1 MDSVPPRTTKN
12 SSNVPGVFLHISK
25 LCKLKSVGV
34 SHNEIPKPTN
44 DSSVDS
50 SSAGEANCCVDS
62 RDWKIH
68 PQPLEGTWISSSGC
82 LEEAVLSRLFI
93 TVSALKSAYVQL
105 QQAHIPYEPK
115 KILVADELMVSELE
129 SLSELEHLYGKKH
142 QCDSNFQ
149 SSLCLKIQEHQEMVA
164 ELQTK
169 IQCRE
174 SNIAHLRS
182 EVEELE
188 RKNAELERNM
198 KQQVLPEE
206 ELFPLRQ
213 ELTPALFSEVFK
225 FTSKSIHDFAKPL
238 ISLMKASGW
247 NLDEAANL
255 ISDSVIYAER
265 SHKKFAFEAYLSR
278 VMLGDA
284 QDVCFSLEQLDRV
297 MSFRDPF
304 DALMEDPDSNFG
316 RFCWSKYVVA
326 VPSKMERSF
335 FGNLDQRAFVLSGG
349 HPRTPFYQAFTRMA
363 RWIWAL
369 LVMVHSFIPRAEMF
383 YVRRGDDYSKNY
395 MESVVNQ
402 VSTEKGEQLKV
413 GFTVMPG
420 FKIGSAI
427 IRCRVYPCRMKAS
440 TRFSSS
446 SL

>member
-1 MDSVPPRTTKN
+1 M
-12 SSNVPGVFLHISK
+12 
-25 LCKLKSVGV
+25 
-34 SHNEIPKPTN
+34 
-44 DSSVDS
+44 
-50 SSAGEANCCVDS
+50 
-62 RDWKIH
+62 
-68 PQPLEGTWISSSGC
+68 
-82 LEEAVLSRLFI
+82 
-93 TVSALKSAYVQL
+93 QL

-115 KILVADELMVSELE
+115 KIHVADELMVSELE
-129 SLSELEHLYGKKH
+129 SLSELEHLYMKK
-142 QCDSNFQ
+142 QTCDSKFR
-149 SSLCLKIQEHQEMVA
+149 SSRCSKIQEYQDMLA

-174 SNIAHLRS
+174 SEIAHLRS

-188 RKNAELERNM
+188 RKNAELEQNI

-206 ELFPLRQ
+206 KLFPLRQ
-213 ELTPALFSEVFK
+213 ELTPALFSELFK

-247 NLDEAANL
+247 NLDEVASL
-255 ISDSVIYAER
+255 ISDSVVYAER
-265 SHKKFAFEAYLSR
+265 SHKKFAFEAYLSW
-278 VMLGDA
+278 VMIGDS
-284 QDVCFSLEQLDRV
+284 QDICFNLEQFDRV
-297 MSFRDPF
+297 MSFGDPF

-316 RFCWSKYVVA
+316 RFCRSKYVMA
-326 VPSKMERSF
+326 VPSKMECSF

-383 YVRRGDDYSKNY
+383 YVKRGDDFSKNY

-402 VSTEKGEQLKV
+402 VSTEKGERLKV
-413 GFTVMPG
+413 GFTVTPG
-420 FKIGSAI
+420 FKIGSTI
-427 IRCRVYPCRMKAS
+427 IQCRVYLCRTKAS
-440 TRFSSS
+440 TGSFGS